1 MPAQL
6 EFAASY
12 FSDMIVKPVKEILEC
27 DEDELILE
35 LYNLLVR
42 PDKDFELRWHRDDI
56 PPTATPEQELERLD
70 KPAWHAQWNLALY
83 NDSSLIV
90 VPGSHK
96 RARTQVER
104 DAEPYAKFLPGQ
116 KVVEMKAGDVIF
128 YNNNILHRGVYDA
141 NIERMTLHGTMG
153 LVKGSAARA
162 RNVLQHG
169 VGEWVDQCDFS
180 LLPEQL
186 QQRAEGMR
194 SRLQELGKVS
204 GDVGFAQE
212 G

>member
-1 MPAQL
+1 MPSQQ

-12 FSDMIVKPVKEILEC
+12 FGDMIVQPVCKILEC
-27 DEDELILE
+27 KEDELLLE

-42 PDKDFELRWHRDDI
+42 PDENFELRWHRDDI
-56 PPTATPEQELERLD
+56 PPTATSEQELERLD

-83 NDSSLIV
+83 DDRSLLV

-104 DAEPYAKFLPGQ
+104 EADPYAKFLPDQ
-116 KVVEMKAGDVIF
+116 KVVEMKAGDIVF

-141 NIERMTLHGTMG
+141 KIERMTLHGSMG
-153 LVKGSAARA
+153 LTKGSAARA

-169 VGEWVDQCDFS
+169 VGDWIDQCEFS
-180 LLPEQL
+180 LLPSGL
-186 QQRAEGMR
+186 RARAEGMR

>member
-1 MPAQL
+1 MPSQQ

-12 FSDMIVKPVKEILEC
+12 FGDMIVQPVREILEC
-27 DEDELILE
+27 EEDELLLE
-35 LYNLLVR
+35 LYNLLIR
-42 PDKDFELRWHRDDI
+42 PDENFELRWHRDDI
-56 PPTATPEQELERLD
+56 PQTATSEQELERLN

-83 NDSSLIV
+83 DDHSLLVI
-90 VPGSHK
+90 PGSHK

-104 DAEPYAKFLPGQ
+104 DSDPYAKSLPGQ
-116 KVVEMKAGDVIF
+116 KVVEMKAGDVVF

-141 NIERMTLHGTMG
+141 NIQRMTLHGSMG
-153 LVKGSAARA
+153 VVKGSAARA

-169 VGEWVDQCDFS
+169 VGEWIDQSDFT
-180 LLPEQL
+180 LLPSGL
-186 QQRAEGMR
+186 RKRAEGMK
-194 SRLQELGKVS
+194 SRLQALGKGS